1 MFDVGFVELLVIGV
15 VALVVLGPERLPG
28 AARTV
33 GALLR
38 RARNSWQSVKGELE
52 REFAAEDL
60 KKTIGDGRRAF
71 DIRGE
76 LRAGVDDLRR
86 AVEAPTT
93 PATPATPTSTART
106 PAQPASRPPHE

>member
-1 MFDVGFVELLVIGV
+1 MFDVAFVELLVIGV
-15 VALVVLGPERLPG
+15 VALIVLGPERLPG

-38 RARNSWQSVKGELE
+38 RARNSWQSVKVELE

-86 AVEAPTT
+86 AVES
-93 PATPATPTSTART
+93 PATPATPSVTAARA
-106 PAQPASRPPHE
+106 PAQPASKPPHE